1 MRRDNETNVE
11 MSISFPLKREL
22 QRFFIFPIKFK
33 PHDHIKLLTINPENV
48 SVNYQKALTLQ
59 IIDIRGP
66 SLGEG
71 IWLSFH
77 IDVLV

>member
-1 MRRDNETNVE
+1 MRGENETNVKV
-11 MSISFPLKREL
+11 SASFPLKREF
-22 QRFFIFPIKFK
+22 QHFITFPIKSK
-33 PHDHIKLLTINPENV
+33 PHDRIKLLTINPEYV
-48 SVNYQKALTLQ
+48 SVNYPKALTLQ
-59 IIDIRGP
+59 IIDMRGP